1 MCFFHHDLSH
11 ICVTLEYIYYCSLP
25 SRVVQYIIH
34 ILMAAQLASVTE
46 EELSNIK
53 TQFLS
58 HSPVLKM
65 LSQMVTAEQKQGVTR
80 ADTAAV

>member
-25 SRVVQYIIH
+25 SRVVQFIIH

-46 EELSNIK
+46 EDLSNIK
-53 TQFLS
+53 T
-58 HSPVLKM
+58 
-65 LSQMVTAEQKQGVTR
+65 
-80 ADTAAV
+80 